1 MVKLLR
7 NTIKTTGDSR
17 FAKAEAFNFYEYEV
31 HNSSFVHLM
40 KFMTTMKQIIYI
52 LILTL
57 LSIANGF
64 GQTVTDSVYT
74 IWLTNNSS
82 GFDTTLDN

>member
-1 MVKLLR
+1 
-7 NTIKTTGDSR
+7 
-17 FAKAEAFNFYEYEV
+17 
-31 HNSSFVHLM
+31 
-40 KFMTTMKQIIYI
+40 MKQIIYI